1 MEVLVSGPEP
11 VILDEGQGLLLRGMP
26 SGSRI
31 AYEMRPGTRDV
42 KAEIHEKHEN
52 DKN

>member
-1 MEVLVSGPEP
+1 
-11 VILDEGQGLLLRGMP
+11 MP

-31 AYEMRPGTRDV
+31 AYEMRPGTRAV